1 MSELKDISETI
12 TLEATKEYV
21 QVTLQANQYQ
31 LERLEQFQQFLKSSR
46 GFLSGKIIQAT
57 EEALVIQYHKDQYM
71 QSILQ
76 AIKKM
81 DQYERLLL
89 AQRVH
94 YLVDFLGTPV
104 QPFIHPENI
113 YILGEELLIAHRGF
127 MRVIVPYS
135 ADEREF
141 FKQYRALI
149 LAILHPKYEYEQLIQ
164 GNGTLKDTLS
174 KQLQEAKTINEIE
187 QIIGEQVIRQKAKR
201 EAETKL
207 VSKKSYLTFKWASLV
222 LLVLTLLFATTT
234 GIYVLKKLPA
244 QERVSLAEAQYIS
257 NDYASVTK
265 TLKEDTPEELPI
277 GAKYVAAVSSVQ
289 LDNLSNE
296 QKTAILNNLSQ
307 KSSEN
312 TLLYWIYIGKGDF
325 EKSLDIAQNL
335 GDNQYILHAYTKLY
349 DATKANN
356 KMNGEKKQAL
366 LTKYEEAIDKYMKIL
381 GGKTDDNENQ

>member
-1 MSELKDISETI
+1 M
-12 TLEATKEYV
+12 
-21 QVTLQANQYQ
+21 
-31 LERLEQFQQFLKSSR
+31 
-46 GFLSGKIIQAT
+46 
-57 EEALVIQYHKDQYM
+57 
-71 QSILQ
+71 
-76 AIKKM
+76 
-81 DQYERLLL
+81 L

-127 MRVIVPYS
+127 MQVIVPYS
-135 ADEREF
+135 ADERDF

-187 QIIGEQVIRQKAKR
+187 QIIGEQIIRQKAKR

-222 LLVLTLLFATTT
+222 LLALTLLFATTT